1 MNDVFAGFFALLV
14 GLASSVVVFMLAKA
28 KKKVADPADAK
39 APPRVFA
46 DHAREVL
53 VEAFEEDVTAIQEL
67 TVSEELL
74 NRQTFAPKCSAVAVP
89 LSDYADLL
97 QTERWAKTLQSQYR
111 LDTMQLQLERDHYAK
126 MYAEASLPI
135 PWHQRPAAQRS
146 AGGATVLLVVLATG
160 AVYSAAYRMH
170 Q

>member
-1 MNDVFAGFFALLV
+1 MTFPILLTLLLSPPAYGQNLADRPPAPDPVPGECLTTYGLQV
-14 GLASSVVVFMLAKA
+14 GLTL
-28 KKKVADPADAK
+28 P
-39 APPRVFA
+39 
-46 DHAREVL
+46 
-53 VEAFEEDVTAIQEL
+53 
-67 TVSEELL
+67 EELL

-126 MYAEASLPI
+126 LYSEASVPL